1 MLSYFLAT
9 WIILPV
15 LFGTKVLGEGTPVR
29 ARAATS
35 VVVPAVELRRVETP
49 TDGNAGGG
57 AWEVTGVSK
66 ASVFEAEPAL
76 RVVVALAGGE
86 ATELVVFLAVVF
98 LAVVFLATVDLA
110 LGVIL
115 LLAGAVALEVAATVE
130 ELATT
135 TEASAGVDL
144 DGVDLDGV
152 DLDGVDL
159 DGVDL
164 DGVDLDGVDLDLAL
178 GLGLG
183 FATTAGPFFVGWGD
197 GSLKSSTLTIHAF
210 RFFDALPL
218 V

>member
-49 TDGNAGGG
+49 TYGNAGGG
-57 AWEVTGVSK
+57 AWEVTGVSN

-86 ATELVVFLAVVF
+86 ANELVVFLAVVF

-130 ELATT
+130 EVATT

-144 DGVDLDGV
+144 DGVDVDGV

-159 DGVDL
+159 DGVD
-164 DGVDLDGVDLDLAL
+164 VDLDLAL

-183 FATTAGPFFVGWGD
+183 FATTAGPFFVGWGV

-210 RFFDALPL
+210 RFFDSLPL
-218 V
+218 L

>member
-1 MLSYFLAT
+1 
-9 WIILPV
+9 
-15 LFGTKVLGEGTPVR
+15 
-29 ARAATS
+29 
-35 VVVPAVELRRVETP
+35 
-49 TDGNAGGG
+49 
-57 AWEVTGVSK
+57 
-66 ASVFEAEPAL
+66 L

-164 DGVDLDGVDLDLAL
+164 DLAL